1 MDIKAIAVEN
11 KEAAIGGLVVV
22 AAAACGA
29 FMWRRHKNKKTA
41 AAEAGAYQEVISN
54 LKKAV
59 AAEAAMDAVKEP
71 SAQPEEEEVTAS
83 AEEPAVHSEEPVEEV
98 AVVQATIR
106 TACDPLGWKAA
117 VSYPEIVIYT
127 PAIPSPGDLRFTRR
141 GFTSWVNSAGCVGVV
156 HITKANTS
164 VVWRDPDGNFYGKT
178 TIKNR
183 WETSELT
190 TQEVEYFLKGR

>member
-29 FMWRRHKNKKTA
+29 FLWRRHKNKKTA

-54 LKKAV
+54 LKKAAV
-59 AAEAAMDAVKEP
+59 AEAAMDAVKEP
-71 SAQPEEEEVTAS
+71 SAQPVEEVAAAT
-83 AEEPAVHSEEPVEEV
+83 EEPAAHSEESVEEV

-117 VSYPEIVIYT
+117 VSYPEQVLHT
-127 PAIPSPGDLRFTRR
+127 PAIPGLDDPRFTRR
-141 GFTSWVNSAGCVGVV
+141 GFTSWVNSDGCVGVV

-164 VVWRDPDGNFYGKT
+164 VVWRDPDGKFYGKT
-178 TIKNR
+178 TMKSR
-183 WETSELT
+183 WESPELT
-190 TQEVEYFLKGR
+190 TQEVENFLKGR